1 MEQIKSFLDSSIAFI
16 GVIAALIAV
25 FNWYAGKKVDAE
37 KAIEE
42 DRLKTRVAE
51 ANAEAAKANESI
63 VKTDLKAQ
71 ELELEIISQKHKA
84 NMLALELESQKEKTA
99 NAEIELL
106 QIKSKITP
114 RSIPLS
120 KVPNLTR
127 NLRKASYK
135 NISFIREIG
144 DDEIYMY
151 TINLQ
156 NIFKNA
162 GWSIGI
168 GMSAFGEKRK
178 GLSISYYHYYSD
190 ALLLQSAFGDIGYDL
205 PIIEGSK
212 PKDIEGYISI
222 FVGSR

>member
-1 MEQIKSFLDSSIAFI
+1 SIAFI

-25 FNWYAGKKVDAE
+25 FSWYAGKKVDAE

-51 ANAEAAKANESI
+51 ANAEAAKANERI
-63 VKTDLKAQ
+63 AKTDLKAQ

-84 NMLALELESQKEKTA
+84 NTLALELESQKEKTA

-114 RSIPLS
+114 RSIPLL
-120 KVPNLTR
+120 KVPIFTR

-144 DDEIYMY
+144 DDEIYLY
-151 TINLQ
+151 TLNLQ

-162 GWSIGI
+162 GWSTGI
-168 GMSAFGEKRK
+168 GMSAFGEKKK
-178 GLSISYYHYYSD
+178 GLSLSYYHYYND
-190 ALLLQSAFGDIGYDL
+190 ALLVQSAFREIGYDL
-205 PIIEGSK
+205 PIIQGPK
-212 PKDIEGYISI
+212 PKDFEGYISI
-222 FVGSR
+222 VVGSR